1 MRLPAVNLLIGLA
14 KGADVTL
21 HLLDEPE
28 GHARLIPPR
37 AGADG
42 AFHTELGQ
50 GAVAVCDIGIVHRNW
65 PRLKVLRLIQASGYR
80 GIGPAYG
87 QAGSHP

>member
-1 MRLPAVNLLIGLA
+1 
-14 KGADVTL
+14 
-21 HLLDEPE
+21 
-28 GHARLIPPR
+28 
-37 AGADG
+37 
-42 AFHTELGQ
+42 LGQ

-65 PRLKVLRLIQASGYR
+65 PRFKVLRLIQASGYR